1 MLLMLGL
8 GIPLYICATA
18 STPVAAAFILK
29 GVSPDTALVF
39 LLVGP
44 ATNVTSL
51 SVLLGILGK
60 QATAICLG
68 AMAIIAVACGLVLDM
83 VYFSLGI
90 SAVAIVGKTSEVLP
104 ESLSIAA
111 VLLLIGLSFP
121 PLLTAIKKRVSNN
134 NSNHGCEGY
143 C

>member
-29 GVSPDTALVF
+29 GVSPGTALVF

-60 QATAICLG
+60 QATAIYLG
-68 AMAIIAVACGLVLDM
+68 ATAIIAVVCGLVVDM
-83 VYFSLGI
+83 VYLSLGI

-134 NSNHGCEGY
+134 NSNHGCEGH